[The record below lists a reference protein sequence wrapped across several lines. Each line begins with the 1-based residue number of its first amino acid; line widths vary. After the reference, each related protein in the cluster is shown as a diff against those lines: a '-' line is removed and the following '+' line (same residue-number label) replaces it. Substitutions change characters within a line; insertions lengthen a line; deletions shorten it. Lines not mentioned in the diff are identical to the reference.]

1 MMAATLAL
9 SSCTTMDPQAPV
21 SGATTGVA
29 TELAPEGLTVG
40 GAPAIDPMDLDKMP
54 RDEVPNQA
62 APELDPGARSVP
74 TLYRGTDEV
83 IRMPAPQQPVQFF
96 GDAVS
101 LNFEQAPLV
110 EVVHAIMG
118 DILELDYIVEHPI
131 DGEVTLR
138 TRTPVPRDQLLGILE
153 SLLQANKALMVRDN
167 GGRFFIS
174 ASGQMSKLKPS
185 VAASTSGV
193 VGYSTIVV
201 PLQYISASNM
211 AEILRPV
218 AEEGSFVRIDSV
230 RNLLMLAGSRA
241 QLDGWQEIITT
252 FDVDL
257 LKGMSVGIFPIEN
270 SPMEEIETALSSL
283 LGKDGG
289 GDGVA
294 EDVAGIG
301 SMVRVI
307 PVARLNSIMVVTPR
321 AHYLERIK
329 LWIERLDLAPDAN
342 FEQRLYV
349 YPVQNTSARH
359 LADMLSVI
367 FAESGSGSQSGKA
380 GVAPGLT
387 PEKVSAPSGGE
398 GGISKSTS
406 STSSNSRS
414 NSAPTPARKMRKSGA
429 APTDQPVTV
438 GGMRVVADEQNNA
451 LLIYATG
458 KEYRKIESALARL
471 DIAATQVIIEAS
483 IIEVT
488 LTDKLE
494 YGLEWAFNT
503 NLGNGYDGLAR
514 LVDQIPLLP
523 KASGFSYS
531 VTDSSGDIRA
541 VLSALAEENL
551 LNVISSPSV
560 MVLDNQT
567 AEIQV
572 GEQVPV
578 TTGTTT
584 TDGGNTTQSIEYKDT
599 GVQLTVTPSVNAGGM
614 VTMDVAQSVTDVGAV
629 NPSQEG
635 NRSFLQRKIT
645 SQVAVRSSES
655 VVLGGLIRENKSDGS
670 SGIPILHSLPVI
682 GALFGNKAQD
692 NARTELLVV
701 ITPRVIYSDS
711 DLRDVSRQM
720 RSQMQGL
727 ELIDVSKSSSFLT
740 DRDTDGLSKSE

>member
-1 MMAATLAL
+1 MDQQTAQSEAGREVSP
-9 SSCTTMDPQAPV
+9 SSQAPV
-21 SGATTGVA
+21 SVS
-29 TELAPEGLTVG
+29 
-40 GAPAIDPMDLDKMP
+40 GAPMSPSQGASQ
-54 RDEVPNQA
+54 EVPNKSA
-62 APELDPGARSVP
+62 EDIGAYTPSEP

-83 IRMPAPQQPVQFF
+83 IRMPAPQQPIQLF

-101 LNFEQAPLV
+101 LNFEQAPLI

-118 DILELDYIVEHPI
+118 DILELDYVVEHPI
-131 DGEVTLR
+131 DGEVTVR

-153 SLLQANKALMVRDN
+153 SLLQANKALMVRDRD
-167 GGRFFIS
+167 GRFFIS

-218 AEEGSFVRIDSV
+218 AEEEAFVRVDSM
-230 RNLLMLAGSRA
+230 RNLLMLAGSRT
-241 QLDGWQEIITT
+241 QLEGWQEIITT

-270 SPMEEIETALSSL
+270 SSMEDIEAALSSL

-289 GDGVA
+289 AEGGEGVA
-294 EDVAGIG
+294 ESVAGLG
-301 SMVRVI
+301 SMVRII
-307 PVARLNSIMVVTPR
+307 PVTRLNSIMVVSPR

-329 LWIERLDLAPDAN
+329 VWIERLDQAPDSN
-342 FEQRLYV
+342 VEQRLYV
-349 YPVQNTSARH
+349 YPVQNSSAGH
-359 LADMLSVI
+359 LADLISTI
-367 FAESGSGSQSGKA
+367 FSGGEGSGSSGAGKA
-380 GVAPGLT
+380 SVAPGLT
-387 PEKVSAPSGGE
+387 PERVSSSDGSSGDPDSEVSIG
-398 GGISKSTS
+398 
-406 STSSNSRS
+406 SNASN
-414 NSAPTPARKMRKSGA
+414 NSAASTGK
-429 APTDQPVTV
+429 TVTV
-438 GGMRVVADEQNNA
+438 GGVRVVADEQNNA

-458 KEYRKIESALARL
+458 KEYRKIEAALARL

-488 LTDKLE
+488 LTEELE

-514 LVDQIPLLP
+514 LVERIPLLP

-531 VTDSSGDIRA
+531 VTDSSGDVRA
-541 VLSALAEENL
+541 VLSALADENL

-572 GEQVPV
+572 GEQVPI
-578 TTGTTT
+578 TTGSSV
-584 TDGGNTTQSIEYKDT
+584 TDGGVVTNSIQYKDT
-599 GVQLTVTPSVNAGGM
+599 GVHLSVTPSVNAGGM
-614 VTMDVAQSVTDVGAV
+614 VTMDVEQSVTDVGAV

-635 NRSFLQRKIT
+635 NRSFLERKIT
-645 SQVAVRSSES
+645 SRVAVRSSDS

-670 SGIPILHSLPVI
+670 SGIPVLHDLPYV
-682 GALFGNKAQD
+682 GALFGSKAKD
-692 NARTELLVV
+692 NNRTELLVI
-701 ITPRVIYSDS
+701 ITPRVVYSDA

-740 DRDTDGLSKSE
+740 DKTSDGQPKSEY

>member
-1 MMAATLAL
+1 
-9 SSCTTMDPQAPV
+9 MDSQTPGTG
-21 SGATTGVA
+21 STTGV
-29 TELAPEGLTVG
+29 TNEIAPEGLTVG
-40 GAPAIDPMDLDKMP
+40 GAPATDPMKLDEMP

-62 APELDPGARSVP
+62 APELAPTVPSVP

-101 LNFEQAPLV
+101 LNFEQAPLT

-118 DILELDYIVEHPI
+118 DILGLDYVVEHPI
-131 DGEVTLR
+131 DGEITLR

-153 SLLQANKALMVRDN
+153 SLLQANKALMVRDS

-241 QLDGWQEIITT
+241 QLEGWQDIITT

-270 SPMEEIETALSSL
+270 SPIEEIETALSTL

-289 GDGVA
+289 GDGLA

-301 SMVRVI
+301 SMVRII

-321 AHYLERIK
+321 AQYLERIK
-329 LWIERLDLAPDAN
+329 VWIERLDLAPDAN

-349 YPVQNTSARH
+349 YPVQNTSATH

-367 FAESGSGSQSGKA
+367 FAEPGGSGKSGKA

-387 PEKVSAPSGGE
+387 PEKVSSPSGSE
-398 GGISKSTS
+398 GGISESTTN
-406 STSSNSRS
+406 STPGSTTTSAKKSSNS
-414 NSAPTPARKMRKSGA
+414 SAASA
-429 APTDQPVTV
+429 DYSVTV

-458 KEYRKIESALARL
+458 KEYRKIRVGPGAPGYR
-471 DIAATQVIIEAS
+471 
-483 IIEVT
+483 
-488 LTDKLE
+488 
-494 YGLEWAFNT
+494 
-503 NLGNGYDGLAR
+503 GN
-514 LVDQIPLLP
+514 P
-523 KASGFSYS
+523 
-531 VTDSSGDIRA
+531 GD
-541 VLSALAEENL
+541 
-551 LNVISSPSV
+551 
-560 MVLDNQT
+560 
-567 AEIQV
+567 
-572 GEQVPV
+572 
-578 TTGTTT
+578 
-584 TDGGNTTQSIEYKDT
+584 Y
-599 GVQLTVTPSVNAGGM
+599 
-614 VTMDVAQSVTDVGAV
+614 
-629 NPSQEG
+629 
-635 NRSFLQRKIT
+635 
-645 SQVAVRSSES
+645 
-655 VVLGGLIRENKSDGS
+655 
-670 SGIPILHSLPVI
+670 
-682 GALFGNKAQD
+682 
-692 NARTELLVV
+692 
-701 ITPRVIYSDS
+701 
-711 DLRDVSRQM
+711 
-720 RSQMQGL
+720 
-727 ELIDVSKSSSFLT
+727 
-740 DRDTDGLSKSE
+740 